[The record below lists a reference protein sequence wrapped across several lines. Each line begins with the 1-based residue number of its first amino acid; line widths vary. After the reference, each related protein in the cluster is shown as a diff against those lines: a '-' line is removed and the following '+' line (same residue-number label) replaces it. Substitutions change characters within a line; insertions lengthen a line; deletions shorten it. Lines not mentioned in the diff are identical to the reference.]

1 VVEHIDRATRFAREF
16 SVPGV
21 GLRPSADCPERWL
34 PPNTYCAGSAEPRSR
49 RPWPGPGTPHTQAI
63 QGSSVRVSGAPGDP
77 LDRIQVGPVPIAGLH
92 GVPLAGPVL
101 EAPSPLGDLGAVPGV
116 PSPVLGMDQPEAL
129 LSREV
134 EGLGVVGQ
142 LSYGSRLGRA
152 SNGAPRLVEVPTE
165 GLTMTLAYA
174 KENMGYAVGY
184 LAASPYPLPDRLYQA
199 VAQSMTQALHDAEEQ
214 GYLPEA
220 LLERMKS
227 LMERMSAEPAV
238 RTKGRSWPRC
248 QK

>member
-1 VVEHIDRATRFAREF
+1 
-16 SVPGV
+16 
-21 GLRPSADCPERWL
+21 
-34 PPNTYCAGSAEPRSR
+34 
-49 RPWPGPGTPHTQAI
+49 
-63 QGSSVRVSGAPGDP
+63 
-77 LDRIQVGPVPIAGLH
+77 
-92 GVPLAGPVL
+92 VPLAGPVL

-165 GLTMTLAYA
+165 GLTM
-174 KENMGYAVGY
+174 
-184 LAASPYPLPDRLYQA
+184 
-199 VAQSMTQALHDAEEQ
+199 
-214 GYLPEA
+214 
-220 LLERMKS
+220 KS